1 MIEKMRGG
9 EDEQDETGGEPQSL
23 QEIAAGESMHV
34 GPLSSLVRCGSKRRI
49 STLRSPGIVAM
60 L

>member
-34 GPLSSLVRCGSKRRI
+34 VR
-49 STLRSPGIVAM
+49 
-60 L
+60 